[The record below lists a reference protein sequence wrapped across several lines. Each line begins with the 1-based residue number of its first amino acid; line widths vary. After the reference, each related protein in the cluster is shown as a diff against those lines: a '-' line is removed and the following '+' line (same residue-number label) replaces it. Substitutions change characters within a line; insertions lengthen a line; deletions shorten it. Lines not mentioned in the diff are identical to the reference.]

1 MQPLG
6 RLAVIAVTGSL
17 LLAGC
22 SDTDDIKPTPP
33 PPGIT
38 SRGIDAASYVEDYES
53 PENEDYAS
61 GSMSGI
67 APAPSSAVRNGG
79 GYSVASDEGV
89 GIPEVPGPL
98 DDDTFVDAGTSGFV
112 ETDDDALSTFALD
125 VDTGSWG
132 VARTLLRD
140 GYLPPPAS
148 IRVEE
153 WVNAQPDDLP
163 EPDGTMGVSAD
174 SAISPSLTDG
184 TQLVRVG
191 VNTREVTAADRRP
204 VNITL
209 VVDRSGSM
217 DIRERLGL
225 VQSSLAL
232 LADSLRDDDT
242 ISVVSF
248 EDQAKPILEPTPVSD
263 TDAIL
268 AAIDRLEPGGSTN
281 LEAGLRLGYEEARKS
296 FRADATNIVLLASDG
311 VANVGRTGPGSL
323 VDEIQSQGADGIHL
337 VTVGYGMGNYNDHL
351 MEQLADLGDGFYAYV
366 DDFAEAERLFRDEL
380 ATSLVPVAAEARA
393 QVEFDPS
400 LVTSYRLVGYD
411 NRDLADEDFDD
422 QSVDAGELGAGHH
435 ATALYEVRLA
445 DGVEPGTP
453 IGTATVQWTSVE
465 KSHEERTSTER
476 ASVELVAA
484 QDTQP
489 EGSLAL
495 EAAVA
500 DLAQLLKGAAPYDD
514 RDVTLGQLAD
524 RVDAL
529 VAADV
534 PGAEGVARMIELAQQ
549 GRSEPVHP
557 GGEGPIR

>member
-1 MQPLG
+1 MQTLG
-6 RLAVIAVTGSL
+6 RLAVAAVAGSL
-17 LLAGC
+17 LLTGC
-22 SDTDDIKPTPP
+22 SGSDDIRPTPP
-33 PPGIT
+33 PPGVS
-38 SRGIDAASYVEDYES
+38 SRGIDAASYVENYES
-53 PENEDYAS
+53 PETEDHAAS
-61 GSMSGI
+61 GSVGGS
-67 APAPSSAVRNGG
+67 APLAGTSSTQQG
-79 GYSVASDEGV
+79 GYAAADGESA
-89 GIPEVPGPL
+89 ITPGPL
-98 DDDTFVDAGTSGFV
+98 DDDTFVDAGTGGFV
-112 ETDDDALSTFALD
+112 DAADDARSTFALD

-140 GYLPPPAS
+140 GYLPPPES

-153 WVNAQPDDLP
+153 WVNALPADLP
-163 EPDGTMGVSAD
+163 EPDGAVGVSAD
-174 SAISPSLTDG
+174 SAPAPSLADG

-191 VNTREVTAADRRP
+191 VNTRDVTAADRRP
-204 VNITL
+204 VNVTL

-242 ISVVSF
+242 VAVVSF
-248 EDQAKPILEPTPVSD
+248 EDEARPILEPTPVSD

-268 AAIDRLEPGGSTN
+268 AAIDRLQPGGSTN

-296 FRADATNIVLLASDG
+296 FREDATNIVLLASDG

-323 VDEIQSQGADGIHL
+323 VDEIQEQGSDGIHL

-380 ATSLVPVAAEARA
+380 ATSLVPVAADARA
-393 QVEFDPS
+393 QVELDPEV
-400 LVTSYRLVGYD
+400 VTSYRLVGYD

-445 DGVEPGTP
+445 DGTEPGTP

-465 KSHEERTSTER
+465 EGETRR
-476 ASVELVAA
+476 ATAELVAA
-484 QDTQP
+484 DEAP
-489 EGSLAL
+489 AEGGLAL

-500 DLAQLLKGAAPYDD
+500 DLAQLLKRAAPYAE
-514 RDVTLGQLAD
+514 RDLTLAD
-524 RVDAL
+524 IAARVAALVDAG
-529 VAADV
+529 V
-534 PGAEGVARMIELAQQ
+534 PGAEGVAGMVRLAERV
-549 GRSEPVHP
+549 RSIPEVPWGTP
-557 GGEGPIR
+557 LR